1 MPMSGAWQSGPT
13 AISTPSARHRRTKK
27 LASLDGTRL
36 VDAVRLE
43 SARFVEALDGDVA
56 LDFEEFYSF
65 QPESVRQAH
74 SSATSREWFDAAC
87 AGKERLTPNDFFH
100 WSLSKAAQSAGA
112 NALREAFKRW
122 DTDNSGYL
130 DAAEFAQAAEEM
142 GYGAVGHQLF
152 RKLDADNSGAISHDE
167 LAEALLES
175 SPTPGAKELMTTLVW
190 SATDAKPA
198 GQPAPAPSARIDTS
212 AWRLQS
218 TDARGVLEEV
228 RSVFPSSLALTL
240 PIIPCRC

>member
-1 MPMSGAWQSGPT
+1 MHKSFRSAPLSAEAGGRRSSTEGASAVPMSGAWQSGPT
-13 AISTPSARHRRTKK
+13 AISTPSARHRRKTPKK

-65 QPESVRQAH
+65 QPENVRQAH
-74 SSATSREWFDAAC
+74 SSATIREWFDAAC

-130 DAAEFAQAAEEM
+130 DAAEFTQAAEEM

-175 SPTPGAKELMTTLVW
+175 SPTPGAKVMCM
-190 SATDAKPA
+190 AC
-198 GQPAPAPSARIDTS
+198 
-212 AWRLQS
+212 
-218 TDARGVLEEV
+218 
-228 RSVFPSSLALTL
+228 SSMHPMHVCTCASS
-240 PIIPCRC
+240 